1 MAMKKGEEYGAL
13 VVLIMVGV
21 IGGAFGLVGG
31 GLVLV
36 GLGVFLVQC
45 LGWLRYGLWVR
56 WSCGRLGPGLG
67 GNGRYRSNGL
77 GSKKSSSGFSKPPL
91 EFGPNSN
98 WPYCCVQRCTC
109 NRFERGC
116 ATLERLSPRWG
127 IEIDI

>member
-45 LGWLRYGLWVR
+45 LGWLRYGLWVPVEL
-56 WSCGRLGPGLG
+56 WQAWAWLGWQWPIPVKWLG
-67 GNGRYRSNGL
+67 VQ
-77 GSKKSSSGFSKPPL
+77 KIIIWIFEAPP
-91 EFGPNSN
+91 
-98 WPYCCVQRCTC
+98 
-109 NRFERGC
+109 
-116 ATLERLSPRWG
+116 
-127 IEIDI
+127 